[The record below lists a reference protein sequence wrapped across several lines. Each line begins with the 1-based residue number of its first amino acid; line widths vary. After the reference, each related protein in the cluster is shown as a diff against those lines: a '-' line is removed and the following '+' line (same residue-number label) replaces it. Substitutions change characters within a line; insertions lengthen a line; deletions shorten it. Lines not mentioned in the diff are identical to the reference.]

1 MSARLKLKNLKKRI
15 SAIES
20 YSRRCEAE
28 MNHVKNIL
36 SHDMQTIGCN
46 IELEPANAM
55 RDAMRILDYNLRKVS
70 RQISNTWAQ
79 QLEAYIRDCIIDNYR
94 FDNFRALAIRV
105 FCPKPTA
112 DFVKV
117 EPMVPRRFF

>member
-20 YSRRCEAE
+20 YNRHCKYE
-28 MNHVKNIL
+28 MNRVKNIL
-36 SHDMQTIGCN
+36 AHDMQTIGCN
-46 IELEPANAM
+46 IELEPVEMM
-55 RDAMRILDYNLRKVS
+55 RDAVQVLEMNVHKAARE
-70 RQISNTWAQ
+70 ISNTWTR
-79 QLEAYIRDCIIDNYR
+79 QLEAYVRDRISDNYR
-94 FDNFRALAIRV
+94 FDNFGSLAIRV
-105 FCPKPTA
+105 YLPKPTP